1 MALRF
6 VKLSRPAIRALT
18 SGEQITENGITAER
32 LANGD
37 VAYSVNIMVD
47 GERIHRAAGRESEGV
62 TREQA
67 EIIVG
72 TLRAD
77 ARAGR
82 LSLPTGRKTHPSF
95 AEAAGTYLERMAKTG
110 GKDMANKKR
119 HLEQQ
124 LVPFFG
130 NVRVNKMTAILI
142 KEYVQKRLETAKQAT
157 VNRELATLSHCLNR
171 LVDWK
176 QIKAEDR
183 PRIEKGSEP
192 RKPIDVLTEQQ
203 ANALM
208 AAALEDSDPRLHL
221 FVAFGL
227 NAAMRHSEIV
237 RARYDQIDF
246 DARRVFI
253 PLAKAGEREQPITPS
268 LASLLRDQQKIEA
281 IPDGW
286 IFPAKSSARTD
297 EARRSHRQ
305 SMDYGFRRAVIAAG
319 LNPKRVTP
327 HVMRHTAITRLVKAG
342 VDVSTIQ
349 RISGHKTVGMVMRYV
364 HIHGNHIDTAIRALD
379 SATG

>member
-6 VKLSRPAIRALT
+6 AKLSRAAIRALAP
-18 SGEQITENGITAER
+18 GKKITENGITAER

-67 EIIVG
+67 EVIVG

-77 ARAGR
+77 ALAGR

-95 AEAAGTYLERMAKTG
+95 AEASGTYLERMARVG

-142 KEYVQKRLETAKQAT
+142 KEYVQKRLGRVKQAT

-237 RARYDQIDF
+237 SARYDQIDF

-268 LASLLRDQQKIEA
+268 LASMLRDQQKIEA
-281 IPDGW
+281 VPDGW

-297 EARRSHRQ
+297 EARRSHRK

-319 LNPKRVTP
+319 LNPKKITP

>member
-6 VKLSRPAIRALT
+6 AKLSRAAIRALA
-18 SGEQITENGITAER
+18 SGEKITENGITAER
-32 LANGD
+32 LGNGD

-47 GERIHRAAGRESEGV
+47 GERIHRTAGRESEGV

-67 EIIVG
+67 EVIVE
-72 TLRAD
+72 TLRSD

-82 LSLPTGRKTHPSF
+82 LNLPTGRKTHPSF
-95 AEAAGTYLERMAKTG
+95 AEASDKYLERMAKTG
-110 GKDMANKKR
+110 GRDMANKKR

-130 NVRVNKMTAILI
+130 SVRVNKLTIVLI

-208 AAALEDSDPRLHL
+208 AAALEDTDPRLHL

-268 LASLLRDQQKIEA
+268 LASMLRDRQKIEA

-319 LNPKRVTP
+319 LNPKKVTP

-379 SATG
+379 SANG